1 MSPIGLL
8 LIGAGIVLVFAAF
21 RDVSPVELVTDT
33 LAGNGATKR
42 LTPPRPTNTPTGPQG
57 PAPPLGPRS

>member
-21 RDVSPVELVTDT
+21 RDVSPIDLVTDT
-33 LAGNGATKR
+33 LTGGGKGASSTPAGS
-42 LTPPRPTNTPTGPQG
+42 
-57 PAPPLGPRS
+57 LGPHGPVGP